1 MKKKVILMLITTI
14 LALSVV
20 MITGCK
26 KEDESKADQPAK
38 QELITLKWP
47 TIWVGEDSKAPM
59 IAALVDEFNAMN
71 EGRYKVEIEANPD
84 YDAYRNKL
92 NSQIAAGVVPDLFVL
107 NPDPT
112 SLSFYEGDL
121 LMDFAEELSGSWGD
135 NFVSGA
141 ISGATIDGALKSIP
155 YEVGYT
161 PVWYNMDIFK
171 AAGIPDIPKTYDEF
185 FDACE
190 KIKAAGFIPTS
201 QMTGGTNAW
210 TSMLWFSH
218 IAASIGGPDV
228 WEKDITDPV
237 FVQAAE
243 ILRMMYIDGNTSK
256 DAVGGDAGVSGGH
269 FLAGRS
275 AMFINGPW
283 YIGRVKND
291 APDVFKAT
299 KIGPAPAVEGGFEGA
314 QIGFPQS
321 NLAAGA
327 TDDPAKKEAVIAF
340 MKWMTLPENVKKIS
354 MDAGSMFAVKFGVDD
369 GEDVDLVQGQFMN
382 AVNDS
387 AFVNTHFQANFAT
400 DVVAEFGQALA
411 RMALGKAT
419 AEEFIQQI
427 ADKID

>member
-1 MKKKVILMLITTI
+1 MI
-14 LALSVV
+14 LAIALILTSGLFAAGQQDGADKEVV
-20 MITGCK
+20 
-26 KEDESKADQPAK
+26 
-38 QELITLKWP
+38 LKWP

-59 IAALVDEFNAMN
+59 VAALVDEFNTKYA
-71 EGRYKVEIEANPD
+71 GKYKVEIEANPD

-92 NSQIAAGVVPDLFVL
+92 NSQIAAGVVPDLFVF

-112 SLSFYEGDL
+112 SFAFYEGDL
-121 LMDFAEELSGSWGD
+121 LLDFSDDLAGSWGD
-135 NFVSGA
+135 NFVAGA
-141 ISGATIDGALKSIP
+141 VKGATRNGAVKSIP

-171 AAGIPDIPKTYDEF
+171 AAGLSDIPKTYDEF

-218 IAASIGGPDV
+218 IAASIGGPTV
-228 WEKDITDPV
+228 WEKDISDPV
-237 FVQAAE
+237 FVKAAE
-243 ILRMMYIDGNTSK
+243 ILKMMYSDGNTSR

-283 YIGRVKND
+283 YIGRVRND
-291 APDVFKAT
+291 APDVFNAV
-299 KIGPAPAVEGGFEGA
+299 KIGPAPAAAGGKAGA

-321 NLAAGA
+321 NLAAGN
-327 TDDPAKKEAVIAF
+327 TDDPAKREAVVAF
-340 MKWMTLPENVKKIS
+340 MKWMTEPENVKKIS
-354 MDAGSMFAVKFGVDD
+354 MDAGSMFAVKFGVGA
-369 GEDVDLVQGQFMN
+369 GEEVDFVQGQFMN

-387 AFVNTHFQANFAT
+387 SFVNTHFQANFAT

-411 RMALGKAT
+411 KMALGDAT
-419 AEEFIQQI
+419 PAEFIQQI